1 MVSLNE
7 LKLKNIIPFCIL
19 LLVFF
24 ILSCKRE
31 EIDFSKYNNKTSPLI
46 VSPIGKAQLS
56 VSDLIRKD
64 SLILYDSTGL
74 IRFFMSSDSVFGDR
88 PAKIF
93 EDFKV
98 KELQS
103 VLKFDQFILPS
114 INLSKNIT
122 IRDMIEDLDET
133 EKQKLEPLDG
143 RFEVFPSLVLYSSTR
158 NKIFENVD
166 FKYLDFSKGKLKM
179 TFTNRLPTRL
189 ENVLINVYD
198 TSLLG
203 VENLI
208 GSFEFPSVLPL
219 SSEVS
224 EIDLQDKR
232 LTDKLAYVLTNAE
245 SVQSATPVLINLND
259 YINVDVKLTESKVF
273 AGLAKLP
280 QISLPNQ
287 LTRIDLSSNF
297 PDLEIKEIG
306 LLNALFTVKLEST
319 IKSTISLKLALPD
332 ISRSGVQIED
342 ILLDNQTNNEKSL
355 DVSGAKIYLGS
366 NLSKPYNN
374 LRIVST
380 TTIDSTSSMVY
391 FDSSDKISL
400 TYGFPDFNVDYVS
413 GYFGTNSTTVN
424 LGDIDL
430 SSLRDYTENLT
441 LSNPTINLKIQNS
454 IGIPSKLKFDIYS
467 FSQNGNS
474 LKLNLEDQEIGFP
487 TFIERGKIFETN
499 IIIDTSNSNISE
511 CLSLPANKLSGSV
524 EVITNYAGKVY
535 TNFLDSQSEIK
546 IGYSVDV
553 PMVFTM
559 EETKIFDTFPVGN
572 LVVDLRKSEYIEL
585 LAKTINE
592 LPFDAVLGI
601 KLADTGFVVLD
612 SLENIDLIRSA
623 SVDENGRVI
632 SSSETETTIRF
643 TDELAEKFRQN
654 TIQNIIIQVKLNSGD
669 IDQKKIV
676 ALNSQNKIVTTLAF
690 KYKM

>member
-88 PAKIF
+88 PATIF

-98 KELQS
+98 NELQS

-114 INLSKNIT
+114 INLSENIT

-189 ENVLINVYD
+189 ENVIINVYD

-208 GSFEFPSVLPL
+208 GSFEFSSVLPL

-245 SVQSATPVLINLND
+245 TVQSATPVLINLND

-319 IKSTISLKLALPD
+319 INSTVSLKLALPD
-332 ISRSGVQIED
+332 ISQSGVQIED

-355 DVSGAKIYLGS
+355 DVSGAKIFLGS

-430 SSLRDYTENLT
+430 SSLRNYTENLT

-487 TFIERGKIFETN
+487 TFTERGKIFETN

-524 EVITNYAGKVY
+524 EVITNYAGKDY

-592 LPFDAVLGI
+592 LPFDAVLGF
-601 KLADTGFVVLD
+601 KFADTGFVVLD

-654 TIQNIIIQVKLNSGD
+654 AIQNIIIQVKLNSGD